1 VHFLAIEGLR
11 MASGGLLQKAQSSST
26 VPEEDPA
33 ALQDFFPSTP
43 EEVVLYPM
51 TWTKMEGSKNEF
63 SQPPLKMHWC

>member
-26 VPEEDPA
+26 VLEDPA

-63 SQPPLKMHWC
+63 SQPPLKMHW